1 MSSCYAVPQHPFL
14 IRGISFHDGVVV
26 LDAAGGQAAAVCP
39 GCATPSVQVHDRYQR
54 RPLDLPWRGLTVR
67 LVLTVRR
74 FCCENADCAKRT
86 FAEDFAP
93 VVPRLA
99 RRTAEAAAL
108 LLRIA
113 LAAGG
118 EAGARLARAVGVP
131 TSPDTLL
138 RLIRQLP
145 RPDTAGL
152 RILGIDDLALRRGQ
166 TYATIFVDLET
177 HRPIDLLPGRT
188 ANVVDA
194 WLRAHPGVQVVSRDR
209 AEAYPEGIRTG
220 APDAV
225 QVADRFHLMRNASA
239 ALTDLLQRRRRRI
252 DARRIVTETSP
263 TSAASET
270 GGPTKVLSPSRQRQV
285 DARRRRI
292 ARWQQVCVLAAVG
305 KSRSDIARAV
315 GVSTRTVQRLLAAGE
330 PPHLDELPREWEPI
344 RSPLVAPYVAHLQ
357 TRWQQGCTNASR
369 LYREIVGQG
378 YTGSRT
384 LLNTLLKPW
393 RAPRPSRAE
402 RRWSQRLNIRW
413 LCLRP
418 VNQLTAEEHQAL
430 QHLLAE
436 DEEVATGYRL
446 YHEFSRVI
454 RERDRAS
461 MTAWLTTA
469 QESGLTPFVTLA
481 NGIGFDH
488 AAVFAALEQ
497 SWSNGPVEGQI
508 HRVKL
513 LKRQGYGRA
522 SLDLLRCRILAR

>member
-1 MSSCYAVPQHPFL
+1 M
-14 IRGISFHDGVVV
+14 VV
-26 LDAAGGQAAAVCP
+26 LDAAGCQATAVCP
-39 GCATPSVQVHDRYQR
+39 GCAEPSAQVHDRYRR

-67 LVLTVRR
+67 LALTVRR
-74 FCCENADCAKRT
+74 FCCNNAACERRT
-86 FAEDFAP
+86 FAEDFTP
-93 VVPRLA
+93 IVPRYA
-99 RRTAEAAAL
+99 RRTTEAAAL

-113 LAAGG
+113 LTAGG

-138 RLIRQLP
+138 RLVRQQP
-145 RPDTAGL
+145 APDTSQL

-166 TYATIFVDLET
+166 TYATIFIDLET

-188 ANVVDA
+188 ASVVAA
-194 WLRAHPGVQVVSRDR
+194 WLQAHPGVQVVSRDR
-209 AEAYPEGIRTG
+209 AEAYAEGIRTG

-225 QVADRFHLMRNASA
+225 QVADRFHLMHNASA
-239 ALTDLLQRRRRRI
+239 ALADLLQRRRRRR
-252 DARRIVTETSP
+252 DAGRMVAEMSP
-263 TSAASET
+263 ASTAPDT
-270 GGPTKVLSPSRQRQV
+270 GEPPKVLSPSKQRQV
-285 DARRRRI
+285 DARHRRI

-305 KSRSDIARAV
+305 KSRSDIAREV
-315 GVSTRTVQRLLAAGE
+315 GISTRTVQRLLAAGE
-330 PPHLDELPREWEPI
+330 PPHPDDLPREWEPI

-369 LYREIVGQG
+369 LYREIVEQG
-378 YTGSRT
+378 YAGSRT
-384 LLNTLLKPW
+384 LLNTLLRPW
-393 RAPRPSRAE
+393 RAPRPTRAE

-418 VNQLTAEEHQAL
+418 AEQLTAEEHQAL
-430 QHLLAE
+430 QNLLAE

-446 YHEFSRVI
+446 YHEFSRVL
-454 RERDRAS
+454 RERDRAG

-469 QESGLTPFVTLA
+469 QASGVTPFVTLA
-481 NGIGFDH
+481 NGIGLDR

-497 SWSNGPVEGQI
+497 PWSNGPVEGQI

-522 SLDLLRCRILAR
+522 SLDLLRCRVLAR